1 MSKANIETLNLIHDL
16 LATHYISKL
25 QSGELSPAELT
36 AINNFLK
43 QNDISADIV
52 ESKPMMSLVEEMK
65 KEGGAEGTL
74 EDILHFGMGN

>member
-1 MSKANIETLNLIHDL
+1 MSKASIETLNHIHDL
-16 LATHYISKL
+16 LATHYIAKL
-25 QSGELSPAELT
+25 QSGEVSPAELT

-65 KEGGAEGTL
+65 QEGTAEEL
-74 EDILHFGMGN
+74 LSDVLHFGQG